1 MKIKCGITG
10 HTGILGRRIIK
21 KLPFKFIRF
30 KGDVANK
37 KQVIKWFQNNKV
49 DIFLHFAAIVPTD
62 VVKKNVAKAYK
73 VNFTGTKNI
82 VDEILKYN
90 RIKWFFFSSSSHV
103 YNFSNKK
110 ISENFKI
117 SPKTIYGSTK
127 VKAENYIIRKLN
139 NKMNYCIGRIFSF
152 TGKGQSDKF
161 VIPAI
166 IKKFRSPKKEIKF
179 MNLEHFRD
187 FISLDDISNAIKYLY
202 RNNCSG
208 IFNIGTGKRTLLSNI
223 AKYLSKKQN
232 KKIIIIKN
240 NKKSSLIANN
250 SKLKKTGW
258 RPKLN
263 IYHILK
269 ELI

>member
-90 RIKWFFFSSSSHV
+90 GIKWFFF
-103 YNFSNKK
+103 
-110 ISENFKI
+110 
-117 SPKTIYGSTK
+117 
-127 VKAENYIIRKLN
+127 
-139 NKMNYCIGRIFSF
+139 
-152 TGKGQSDKF
+152 
-161 VIPAI
+161 
-166 IKKFRSPKKEIKF
+166 
-179 MNLEHFRD
+179 
-187 FISLDDISNAIKYLY
+187 FIEFPCL
-202 RNNCSG
+202 
-208 IFNIGTGKRTLLSNI
+208 
-223 AKYLSKKQN
+223 
-232 KKIIIIKN
+232 
-240 NKKSSLIANN
+240 
-250 SKLKKTGW
+250 
-258 RPKLN
+258 
-263 IYHILK
+263 
-269 ELI
+269 

>member
-90 RIKWFFFSSSSHV
+90 GIKWFFFSSSSHV

-110 ISENFKI
+110 IAENFKI
-117 SPKTIYGSTK
+117 SPKK
-127 VKAENYIIRKLN
+127 N
-139 NKMNYCIGRIFSF
+139 
-152 TGKGQSDKF
+152 F
-161 VIPAI
+161 V
-166 IKKFRSPKKEIKF
+166 
-179 MNLEHFRD
+179 
-187 FISLDDISNAIKYLY
+187 
-202 RNNCSG
+202 
-208 IFNIGTGKRTLLSNI
+208 
-223 AKYLSKKQN
+223 
-232 KKIIIIKN
+232 
-240 NKKSSLIANN
+240 
-250 SKLKKTGW
+250 
-258 RPKLN
+258 
-263 IYHILK
+263 
-269 ELI
+269 